1 MQNIRVIFF
10 RISMLSFANF
20 FDKRNMKGTIGKI
33 KNIIPQKF
41 QARQILYNDLFIHII
56 LDKKI
61 KLNTISIA

>member
-1 MQNIRVIFF
+1 
-10 RISMLSFANF
+10 
-20 FDKRNMKGTIGKI
+20 MKGTIGKI